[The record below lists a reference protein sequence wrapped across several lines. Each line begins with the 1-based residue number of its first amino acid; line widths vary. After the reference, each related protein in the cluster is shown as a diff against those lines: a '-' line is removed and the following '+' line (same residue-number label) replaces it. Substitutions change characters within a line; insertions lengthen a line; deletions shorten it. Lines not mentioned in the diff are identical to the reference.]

1 MRRTGEPAE
10 RRHFAVRDN
19 DESGMGAAALKAALH
34 RSELSRGG
42 ALALVDSVRTDQRVT
57 ASVTA
62 SPLLIN
68 RNSPASRSNSCLM
81 LQWLNT
87 LMPTPIRSRRL
98 EHQAKTTAAAGSG
111 VPLPAA
117 ADQSRSFASSRVTAR
132 SYRKLPIEPIKADG
146 PKCSYYRCFRRE
158 VARLKLASLSA
169 GRSSEGFGHRVG
181 KSGFAPYRRLL
192 AYRWHLSRRSDSA
205 LRRAC
210 EFATLLVVSKRMA

>member
-68 RNSPASRSNSCLM
+68 RNSPASQSNSCLM

-117 ADQSRSFASSRVTAR
+117 ADQVLPFTECGANVRIGQ
-132 SYRKLPIEPIKADG
+132 KLPVACRLLKAV
-146 PKCSYYRCFRRE
+146 PSIC
-158 VARLKLASLSA
+158 ASPRNRQFGGTLGDA
-169 GRSSEGFGHRVG
+169 VEGFQSESCHRVLAICG
-181 KSGFAPYRRLL
+181 CRSISRPNARAGF
-192 AYRWHLSRRSDSA
+192 
-205 LRRAC
+205 
-210 EFATLLVVSKRMA
+210 